1 MKIHDYPETDSL
13 YIELRPQPGT
23 EAREVAPGL
32 ILDLDAAG
40 EVVGLDLDH
49 AAARFDLTTVDRV
62 ALPRPTVRAA

>member
-23 EAREVAPGL
+23 AAREVAPGL
-32 ILDLDAAG
+32 I
-40 EVVGLDLDH
+40 LDH
-49 AAARFDLTTVDRV
+49 AAARFDLTTVDTV